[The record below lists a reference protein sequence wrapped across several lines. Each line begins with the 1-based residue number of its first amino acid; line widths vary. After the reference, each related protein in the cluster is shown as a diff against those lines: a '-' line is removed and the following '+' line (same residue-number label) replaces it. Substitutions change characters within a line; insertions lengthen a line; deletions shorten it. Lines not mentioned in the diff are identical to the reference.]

1 MELGSL
7 PPTPQPSPGP
17 EQTRHASHLSERMP
31 KGGGPHG
38 REGKGG
44 QIKVTL
50 LSKKKKKK
58 AQLWIAVFALSGD

>member
-7 PPTPQPSPGP
+7 PRPHPAQPGP
-17 EQTRHASHLSERMP
+17 EQTRHASHLSEWMP

-38 REGKGG
+38 GEDKGG

-50 LSKKKKKK
+50 LSKKKKK

>member
-1 MELGSL
+1 
-7 PPTPQPSPGP
+7 
-17 EQTRHASHLSERMP
+17 MP

-38 REGKGG
+38 GEDKGG

-50 LSKKKKKK
+50 LSKKKKK